1 MYSRTVNALSAI
13 FTSAI
18 FLSAALL
25 ISALV
30 GCASPTT
37 GPGTPDALQQQ
48 HYEMLQSAIEA
59 KSKNDA
65 LAAIKLLE
73 ADTHRWEANVAVIAN
88 VMHDQDSLTDAVK
101 KEDWALANK
110 RFLSLKAKYGH
121 P

>member
-1 MYSRTVNALSAI
+1 MYTRTVCARSAL
-13 FTSAI
+13 FTAAI

-25 ISALV
+25 ISGLV
-30 GCASPTT
+30 GCAAPTT

-59 KSKNDA
+59 KSKKDA

-73 ADTHRWEANVAVIAN
+73 ADTHRWQENVAVIATA
-88 VMHDQDSLTDAVK
+88 MHDQDSLTDAVN

-110 RFLSLKAKYGH
+110 RFLSLKTKYGH